1 MVRTRILLAD
11 DNFEFLDF
19 VERLL
24 GSEYDI
30 VAKVKDGEALV
41 AAALRLDPDVI
52 ITDISMPI
60 LNGIDAARKLR
71 QSGSRARIVFL
82 TGYLDNDLV
91 SACTE
96 AGGTGFVLKSRMAKD
111 LRPALLE
118 VLQGR
123 TFLSPLAGRAD

>member
-11 DNFEFLDF
+11 DNFKFLDL

-60 LNGIDAARKLR
+60 PQRHR
-71 QSGSRARIVFL
+71 RCS
-82 TGYLDNDLV
+82 
-91 SACTE
+91 
-96 AGGTGFVLKSRMAKD
+96 
-111 LRPALLE
+111 
-118 VLQGR
+118 
-123 TFLSPLAGRAD
+123 